1 MSHSVSRIPTL
12 VKELLCRE
20 LRGFH
25 SFNFRLFM
33 SVLYRT
39 YHFWELKKMSFAY
52 PSDMRHFLLL
62 STRLF
67 PIRSLSEICGVR
79 LTEWDFHP
87 HFKIIR

>member
-1 MSHSVSRIPTL
+1 MSGIKRTSIHSTFVYSCQFFIGRITF
-12 VKELLCRE
+12 
-20 LRGFH
+20 GN
-25 SFNFRLFM
+25 S
-33 SVLYRT
+33 
-39 YHFWELKKMSFAY
+39 KKMSFAY